1 MRFGISLLASSVN
14 DRELYISQR
23 ARLIR
28 ERVLHNPY
36 IPWTPHPK
44 QADFLSRM
52 EEEVMYGGAAGGGK
66 TVSLLAAALMFVD
79 HGDYHALLLRRT
91 FPQLRLPGSLIPLSN
106 AWLRG
111 TDARFNK
118 SEHQWT
124 FPSGSTITF
133 GHINTYED
141 VFDYQSSA
149 YTFVGFDELTQ
160 FTKSMYTYLF
170 SRVRSSSSSK
180 LPQRIRSAT
189 NPGGIGHAWV
199 KKRFIDRIKDKD
211 DVAEEIS
218 FEPYFIPALLEDNPA
233 INREQYEKMLARLN
247 PVDRM
252 RLRHGDWSV
261 MDTAGVFDPSS
272 LLLLRKKIIAAPRT
286 GIVRYDPEMEAW
298 NPLKDKPQWEIAA

>member
-1 MRFGISLLASSVN
+1 LN

-66 TVSLLAAALMFVD
+66 TVSLLASALMFVD
-79 HGDYHALLLRRT
+79 FGDYHALLLRRT

-124 FPSGSTITF
+124 FPSGSTLTF

-141 VFDYQSSA
+141 VYDYQSSA
-149 YTFVGFDELTQ
+149 YSFIGFDELTQ
-160 FTKSMYTYLF
+160 FTRSMYTYLF
-170 SRVRSSSSSK
+170 SRVRSSSSS
-180 LPQRIRSAT
+180 LVPQRIRSAT
-189 NPGGIGHAWV
+189 NPGGVGHAWV
-199 KKRFIDRIKDKD
+199 KARFIDKKRTRD
-211 DVAEEIS
+211 DVDEPTTS
-218 FEPYFIPALLEDNPA
+218 FEPWFIPALLEDNHS
-233 INREQYEKMLARLN
+233 IGREQYERMLRKLSAT
-247 PVDRM
+247 DYM

-261 MDTAGVFDPSS
+261 MDTAGVFDPQS
-272 LLLLRKKIIAAPRT
+272 LLLLKEKMEQALRVRGLRT
-286 GIVRYDPEMEAW
+286 GAVAW
-298 NPLKDKPQWEIAA
+298 DANISPADWLKDKPQWEIAA